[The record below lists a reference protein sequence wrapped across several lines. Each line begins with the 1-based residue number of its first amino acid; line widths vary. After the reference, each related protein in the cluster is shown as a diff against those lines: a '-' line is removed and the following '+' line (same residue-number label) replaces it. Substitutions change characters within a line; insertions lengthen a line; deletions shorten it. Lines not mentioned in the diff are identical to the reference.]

1 MLHEITH
8 TSIGLEDIHPPA
20 FYHLMD
26 EIKKEYRQKLN
37 AGEVDLETDDY
48 GCNGQF
54 ISSSGELASVAT
66 SASDILGSN
75 SINNLN
81 LLGTE
86 GSEGDC
92 GASKRRRRRGNWK
105 RKHNKY
111 NAGYTSNVKKEKKR
125 PLLKGAKMIDKRTK
139 DGKASMVDRETSSA
153 RDLAA
158 RAALSRFGS
167 TVSSASSSHAHANAK
182 STQEMISVD
191 DSSDEEENAY
201 NDGKSGEDSG

>member
-1 MLHEITH
+1 M
-8 TSIGLEDIHPPA
+8 
-20 FYHLMD
+20 
-26 EIKKEYRQKLN
+26 
-37 AGEVDLETDDY
+37 
-48 GCNGQF
+48 
-54 ISSSGELASVAT
+54 
-66 SASDILGSN
+66 GSN

-111 NAGYTSNVKKEKKR
+111 TAGYTSNVKKEKKR

-191 DSSDEEENAY
+191 FVNAY
-201 NDGKSGEDSG
+201 NDGKSGEDSGGEENEEDEFDEPIKDHNNGCGCRSCDWSNLFLLD